1 MGIDMDDAVGRMQI
15 KCSDTNDSEGKC
27 NGIFRYNLVKMSA
40 QNAYSH
46 GRTLSY
52 ISYHLQ

>member
-15 KCSDTNDSEGKC
+15 KCSDTNDSECKC
-27 NGIFRYNLVKMSA
+27 NGIFRYNLVKMSV
-40 QNAYSH
+40 QNANSH

-52 ISYHLQ
+52 ISYHLR